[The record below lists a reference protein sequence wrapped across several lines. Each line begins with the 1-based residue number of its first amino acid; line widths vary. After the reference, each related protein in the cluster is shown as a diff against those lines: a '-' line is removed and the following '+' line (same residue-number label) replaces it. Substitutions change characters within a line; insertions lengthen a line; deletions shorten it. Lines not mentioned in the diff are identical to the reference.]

1 MRTAPTISAFALG
14 AMIVFASAAGA
25 QDTKPLIAQAG
36 TEREPRGAAPKP
48 DEPRHFRWMF
58 AQLKE
63 YLKLDDATSK
73 RFEPIFLEYF
83 KSRGQLTKEQ
93 MTLMHRIY
101 QDADNRSSSVKDLQ
115 EMTQKYRAVNRSLWQ
130 ARETFYRKSGEI
142 LDERQAVK
150 LIIYE
155 DKVKDDLFQRM
166 RQERGGQRGNRDM
179 ARPPAPPPSQRR
191 E

>member
-1 MRTAPTISAFALG
+1 MYT
-14 AMIVFASAAGA
+14 
-25 QDTKPLIAQAG
+25 
-36 TEREPRGAAPKP
+36 
-48 DEPRHFRWMF
+48 H
-58 AQLKE
+58 LKE

-73 RFEPIFLEYF
+73 RFEPVFLEYF

-101 QDADNRSSSVKDLQ
+101 QDTDSGTVPVRDLQ
-115 EMTQKYRAVNRSLWQ
+115 QLAQKYRAVNRSLWQ

-142 LDERQAVK
+142 LNERQTVK

-166 RQERGGQRGNRDM
+166 RQERGGPRGNRGTGK
-179 ARPPAPPPSQRR
+179 PPAPPAPSQR
-191 E
+191 